1 MKIQTLSSHNKLYLI
16 VDSVTW
22 KHLLNYICAQ
32 KIMKK
37 YEEKQL
43 NQGK

>member
-1 MKIQTLSSHNKLYLI
+1 MKKRTLSSHNKLYLI
-16 VDSVTW
+16 VESVKW

-43 NQGK
+43 N